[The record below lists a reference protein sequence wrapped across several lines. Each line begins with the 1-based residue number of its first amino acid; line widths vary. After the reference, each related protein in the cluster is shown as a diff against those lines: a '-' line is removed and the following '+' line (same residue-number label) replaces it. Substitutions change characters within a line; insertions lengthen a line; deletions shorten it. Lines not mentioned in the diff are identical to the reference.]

1 MFWDYIFL
9 LRPTLFVP
17 VWTFL
22 LIGYARATG
31 GNITGK
37 MPVLLCVFIL
47 YTLLMGAIYIINQI
61 ADRESDRINK
71 KLFLLSEGYIPLKHA
86 YIEILILLITVF
98 ILTIPYP
105 PLFKLFLLFSFIFGI
120 LYSVPPFKFK
130 GRPILDLLSNA
141 LGYGFLNFSIGWM
154 TIRNFSAQTFL
165 YSLPYIFAVGAVFVN
180 TTIPDIEG
188 DKKSGEITTGV
199 FLGKNNALILSTILI
214 FVSFILSIILEDWMC
229 CIAAICAS
237 PLFILALIR
246 KDLKHCFIS
255 IRVSAP
261 ILVII
266 IAFLYPWFLVPL
278 LFVFLSQRI
287 YYKKRF
293 GIIYPKI
300 T

>member
-22 LIGYARATG
+22 LIGYARAG
-31 GNITGK
+31 GAGK
-37 MPVLLCVFIL
+37 MPALLCAFIL
-47 YTLLMGAIYIINQI
+47 YTLLMGTIYIINQI
-61 ADRESDRINK
+61 ADRESDKINK
-71 KLFLLSEGYIPLKHA
+71 KLFLLSEGYISPKNA
-86 YIEILILLITVF
+86 YIEILVLLIIVLL
-98 ILTIPYP
+98 ISIPYP
-105 PLFKLFLLFSFIFGI
+105 PLFKLFLLFSFILGI

-130 GRPILDLLSNA
+130 GRPIFDLLSNA

-154 TIRNFSAQTFL
+154 TTRNFSAQTFL

-188 DKKSGEITTGV
+188 DKKTGEITTGV
-199 FLGKNNALILSTILI
+199 FLGKNNALTLSTILI
-214 FVSFILSIILEDWMC
+214 FSSFILSLILMDWIC
-229 CIAAICAS
+229 LIAAICAS

-246 KDLKHCFIS
+246 KDLKYCFIS

-261 ILVII
+261 ILVLI

-293 GIIYPKI
+293 GIVYPKI